1 MINSF
6 IKELL
11 MLNKKFSER
20 LNKELDSIGVPE
32 ATAERIAILSKLI
45 RVPKFKA
52 EALLSGLTKPD
63 AILLKTLAEELEVSE
78 DWLLGKN
85 DSKAH

>member
-1 MINSF
+1 
-6 IKELL
+6 

-32 ATAERIAILSKLI
+32 ATIERIEILSKLI
-45 RVPKFKA
+45 KIPKFKA
-52 EALLSGLTKPD
+52 EALLNGLTSPD
-63 AILLKTLAEELEVSE
+63 AKVLKTLADELEVNE
-78 DWLLGKN
+78 NWLLGKD

>member
-1 MINSF
+1 
-6 IKELL
+6 

-45 RVPKFKA
+45 KVPKFKA
-52 EALLSGLTKPD
+52 EALLNGLTKPD
-63 AILLKTLAEELEVSE
+63 AVLLKTLAEELEVTE
-78 DWLLGKN
+78 DWLIGKG
-85 DSKAH
+85 DSSTH

>member
-1 MINSF
+1 
-6 IKELL
+6 

-20 LNKELDSIGVPE
+20 LNKELDSIGAPE
-32 ATAERIAILSKLI
+32 TTAERIEVLSKLVKI
-45 RVPKFKA
+45 PKFKA
-52 EALLSGLTKPD
+52 EALLTGLTKPD
-63 AILLKTLAEELEVSE
+63 EHLLKVLAQEFEVNE

>member
-1 MINSF
+1 
-6 IKELL
+6 

-32 ATAERIAILSKLI
+32 ATTERIEILSKLI
-45 RVPKFKA
+45 KIPKFKA
-52 EALLSGLTKPD
+52 EALLNGLTSPD
-63 AILLKTLAEELEVSE
+63 AKVLKTLADELEVNE
-78 DWLLGKN
+78 NWLLGKD

>member
-1 MINSF
+1 
-6 IKELL
+6 

-32 ATAERIAILSKLI
+32 ATAERIEIFSKLI
-45 RVPKFKA
+45 KVPKFKA

-63 AILLKTLAEELEVSE
+63 AILLKTLAEELEVNE
-78 DWLLGKN
+78 DWLLGKS

>member
-1 MINSF
+1 
-6 IKELL
+6 

-32 ATAERIAILSKLI
+32 ATTERIEVLSKLI
-45 RVPKFKA
+45 KIPKFKA
-52 EALLSGLTKPD
+52 EAILSGLTSPD
-63 AILLKTLAEELEVSE
+63 AKVLKTLAEELEVNE

-85 DSKAH
+85 DSKSH